1 MVATTDPLASSQR
14 NRWKQNRMSDNRS
27 ETFMRNDDRMHYHYF
42 TIEQRNVLTQL
53 MRARMAEPGM
63 ESALER
69 LHTAEFGVCE
79 SCGADIPFVQLKTNP
94 QLRRCV
100 RCFGRE

>member
-1 MVATTDPLASSQR
+1 
-14 NRWKQNRMSDNRS
+14 MSDNRS